1 MTDEWEGGERQG
13 FRWRRLGG
21 IVVVIAVVAGG
32 VYAARRE
39 RRLSIETDGA
49 PIVGSSE
56 AVEVVATAP
65 LQAGDLWY
73 CPSTHPV
80 RVYEDGLYYPEE
92 YPQRG
97 RHIARPANCYE
108 DPERAEDEG
117 YTLAPPPPGAVI
129 AGGVYVVPAVAPT
142 TQACAEVARSAGI
155 PVPCPGMLPSPAEGP
170 SCLDGRCEYGGGV
183 VLEQRSFQVSRDWH
197 QDGQH
202 VVLAAAPLTSGAPIR
217 AGHPVPMDG
226 VEPGLVTCGLD
237 APVQPEDQSTFHLC
251 PPGSPWIP
259 GIGGDPHESHTAAFW
274 RRGRVV
280 YAASVEGRGPDV
292 EAVLTAVISGIR
304 YVGPGDAG

>member
-1 MTDEWEGGERQG
+1 MTDEWEGGARQG
-13 FRWRRLGG
+13 IPWRRVGAVLL
-21 IVVVIAVVAGG
+21 VVALVAGG

-49 PIVGSSE
+49 PIIGRSE

-65 LQAGDLWY
+65 LQAGDRWY

-80 RVYEDGLYYPEE
+80 RVYEDGLYYPPE

-97 RHIARPANCYE
+97 RHIARPDSCFE
-108 DPERAEDEG
+108 DPDRAEEG
-117 YTLAPPPPGAVI
+117 GYRLAPPPPGAVI
-129 AGGVYVVPAVAPT
+129 AGGIYLLPTVAPT
-142 TQACAEVARSAGI
+142 SQACAAVARSAGI

-170 SCLDGRCEYGGGV
+170 SCLDDRCEYGGGV

-202 VVLAAAPLTSGAPIR
+202 VMLTAAPIAAGGGVNPGRTLPLDAPL
-217 AGHPVPMDG
+217 P
-226 VEPGLVTCGLD
+226 LVTCGRGELVR
-237 APVQPEDQSTFHLC
+237 PQGPHTYRVC
-251 PPGSPWIP
+251 PSGPPWIP
-259 GIGGDPHESHTAAFW
+259 GIGGFPHEDHTAAFW

-280 YAASVEGRGPDV
+280 YGASVEGSGAAV
-292 EAVLTAVISGIR
+292 EAVLRVVIRNIR
-304 YVGPGDAG
+304 YVGGAG